1 MEKKQTAVEWLESQL
16 KERYSLLNSEPLFE
30 QAKEMEN
37 SQKKEMYVKGLK
49 NYDPT
54 YLNEIYEGNNSEV
67 TISNNK
73 HECCTPKGQV
83 PRYVDCVGCDK
94 KPIEGA
100 TLSYAQ
106 AQKDS
111 FSIMEKKQSS
121 VELFAIALY
130 EKGFLKGNGDEI
142 NDLLEEHKAMHKEEI
157 EDAWLNGMKGEMI
170 APLSINNYK
179 PDAEEY
185 YSETFGGEK

>member
-1 MEKKQTAVEWLESQL
+1 M
-16 KERYSLLNSEPLFE
+16 LLTSTTTKHL
-30 QAKEMEN
+30 
-37 SQKKEMYVKGLK
+37 
-49 NYDPT
+49 
-54 YLNEIYEGNNSEV
+54 EV
-67 TISNNK
+67 TMSNNK
-73 HECCTPKGQV
+73 DECCTPKGQV

-100 TLSYAQ
+100 TLSYAE

-157 EDAWLNGMKGEMI
+157 VESHHEG
-170 APLSINNYK
+170 
-179 PDAEEY
+179 Y
-185 YSETFGGEK
+185 YSFSHSGEQYYNETFE